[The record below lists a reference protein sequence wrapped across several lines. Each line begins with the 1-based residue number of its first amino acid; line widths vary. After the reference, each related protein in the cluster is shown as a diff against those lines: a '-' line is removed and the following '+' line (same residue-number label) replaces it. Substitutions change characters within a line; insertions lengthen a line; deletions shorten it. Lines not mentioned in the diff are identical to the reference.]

1 MSERPLP
8 RVPLA
13 CLAILHAL
21 PFALAAVYL
30 PWPHFSVFTGLAGL
44 LALGHLIT
52 AGFAIAGS
60 PKRGLA
66 WRLTSLLALG
76 FLGYFTYAALGSGL
90 YINALYDGVGT
101 ALLAASAAAWCVGAL
116 FLLPFSLWGIAATG
130 GLLRKPPARGPG
142 GGAAIAAGVVLLG
155 VSLGVHTSTARGEVR
170 VAEQA
175 PAIDDVVR
183 EVLAELPPPPEA
195 KRTMPNM
202 FVSSASNCATR
213 PHDFK
218 GATLFVTYLDGTTG
232 AKEPPAVSECLQAGN
247 LREAAAK
254 ARDILAAKR
263 AAGDAVI
270 DVVTRSRE
278 LPDAGMLLG
287 PIVVVPGLEGVCSGP
302 TCLLPWQ
309 LFGLDAFTDAAN
321 ISALQAE
328 IGVTASGLRKLLGI
342 QGERFLGL
350 DAFRT
355 RTLVLGRD
363 GSLTPYQH
371 LRPPRLEPN
380 ADNVN
385 QALRDAAQFIVSS
398 QVKDGRYRYTVQ
410 PFSGQ
415 TSFDNFSVPRQ
426 AGTTF
431 ALCDAARFNEKAK
444 ASAKSSLTFLVSLLQ
459 SAGDVGGIVF
469 PKGRKATA
477 GLGPSALTTVALL
490 GCRKLVGD
498 VNDAAI
504 ETLARG
510 ILLSQRDDGS
520 FRPAIDPRAG
530 TPIDGKDAL
539 YASGQAVLALVMWE
553 GPLGDGLTRP
563 PGLKEAIDKA
573 MNHYAG
579 PYWDIPLRDFF
590 YLEENWHC
598 LAARAALTHHRN
610 DAYERFCVDYMT
622 MKKRFIQRPGSGV
635 DPDHVGAYAFGHVFP
650 PHHAAAGGF
659 AEGLAAA
666 MQVKQARGLS
676 TADDEVVMKLVLG
689 LLVHHQWR
697 DSTCFM
703 CTRKLRIPGGF
714 SENAASPTVRIDFV
728 QHNMSALLHGGE
740 LLGWVSAAD

>member
-8 RVPLA
+8 RASLA

-52 AGFAIAGS
+52 AGLAIAGS
-60 PKRGLA
+60 PRRGFA
-66 WRLTSLLALG
+66 WRITSLLALG

-90 YINALYDGVGT
+90 YVNALYDGVGT

-130 GLLRKPPARGPG
+130 GLLRRPPARGPG
-142 GGAAIAAGVVLLG
+142 GGAAIAAGVVLLA
-155 VSLGVHTSTARGEVR
+155 VSLGVHASTARGAAR
-170 VAEQA
+170 VVEGPQ
-175 PAIDDVVR
+175 AIDAIAR
-183 EVLAELPPPPEA
+183 EVLADLPPAAEA
-195 KRTMPNM
+195 ARTLPSL
-202 FVSSASNCATR
+202 FVSAPSQCPAR
-213 PHDFK
+213 PHDLT
-218 GATLFVTYLDGTTG
+218 GTTLFVTYLDGTTG
-232 AKEPPAVSECLQAGN
+232 AKEPPAVSECLQAPTV
-247 LREAAAK
+247 REAVTK
-254 ARDILAAKR
+254 ARDIVAAKR
-263 AAGDAVI
+263 AAGDVVI
-270 DVVTRSRE
+270 DIVTRSRE

-287 PIVVVPGLEGVCSGP
+287 AIVVVPGLEGACAGP

-328 IGVTASGLRKLLGI
+328 IGVTAPGLRKLLGV
-342 QGERFLGL
+342 GGDSFRGL

-355 RTLVLGRD
+355 RTLVLSRD
-363 GSLTPYQH
+363 GTLTPYQH
-371 LRPPRLEPN
+371 LRTARVEPD

-385 QALRDAAQFIVSS
+385 KALRDAAQFIVSS

-444 ASAKSSLTFLVSLLQ
+444 ASAKASLAFLVTLMQ

-477 GLGPSALTTVALL
+477 GLGQSALTTVALL
-490 GCRKLVGD
+490 GCRAVVGNA
-498 VNDAAI
+498 NDQAI
-504 ETLARG
+504 ETLGRG
-510 ILLSQRDDGS
+510 ILLSQREDGS

-530 TPIDGKDAL
+530 TPVEGKDAL

-563 PGLKEAIDKA
+563 
-573 MNHYAG
+573 
-579 PYWDIPLRDFF
+579 
-590 YLEENWHC
+590 
-598 LAARAALTHHRN
+598 
-610 DAYERFCVDYMT
+610 
-622 MKKRFIQRPGSGV
+622 
-635 DPDHVGAYAFGHVFP
+635 
-650 PHHAAAGGF
+650 
-659 AEGLAAA
+659 
-666 MQVKQARGLS
+666 
-676 TADDEVVMKLVLG
+676 
-689 LLVHHQWR
+689 
-697 DSTCFM
+697 
-703 CTRKLRIPGGF
+703 
-714 SENAASPTVRIDFV
+714 
-728 QHNMSALLHGGE
+728 
-740 LLGWVSAAD
+740 

>member
-8 RVPLA
+8 RVSLA

-30 PWPHFSVFTGLAGL
+30 PWPHFSVFTGLSGL
-44 LALGHLIT
+44 LALGHLAT
-52 AGFAIAGS
+52 AGLAIANS
-60 PKRGLA
+60 AKRGLA

-76 FLGYFTYAALGSGL
+76 FLGYFTYASLGSGL

-142 GGAAIAAGVVLLG
+142 GGAAVAAGVVLLG
-155 VSLGVHTSTARGEVR
+155 ISAGIRVSSAHGTAR
-170 VAEQA
+170 VAEPPQ
-175 PAIDDVVR
+175 AIDDVLR
-183 EVLAELPPPPEA
+183 EVLADLPAAAEA
-195 KRTMPNM
+195 KRTVPSL
-202 FVSSASNCATR
+202 FVAAASKCPAR
-213 PHDFK
+213 PHEFK
-218 GATLFVTYLDGTTG
+218 GTTLYVTYLDGTSS
-232 AKEPPAVSECLQAGN
+232 AKEAPAVSECLQAASV
-247 LREAAAK
+247 REAATK
-254 ARDILAAKR
+254 ARDILAEKR
-263 AAGDAVI
+263 AAGEVVI
-270 DVVTRSRE
+270 DIVTRSRE
-278 LPDAGMLLG
+278 LPAAGMLLG

-328 IGVTASGLRKLLGI
+328 IGVTATGLRKLLAVEGDS
-342 QGERFLGL
+342 FLGL

-371 LRPPRLEPN
+371 MRTARVEPDS
-380 ADNVN
+380 DNV
-385 QALRDAAQFIVSS
+385 QRALRDAAQFIVSS

-410 PFSGQ
+410 PFNGQ

-444 ASAKSSLTFLVSLLQ
+444 ASAKASLAFLVTLLQ
-459 SAGDVGGIVF
+459 STGEVGGIVF
-469 PKGRKATA
+469 PKGRKTTA
-477 GLGPSALTTVALL
+477 GLGSSALTTVALL
-490 GCRKLVGD
+490 GCREVVGN

-504 ETLARG
+504 EQLVRG
-510 ILLSQRDDGS
+510 ILLSQREDGS
-520 FRPAIDPRAG
+520 FRPAIDPREG
-530 TPIDGKDAL
+530 TPVEGKDAL

-553 GPLGDGLTRP
+553 GPLGEGLTRP

-598 LAARAALTHHRN
+598 LAARAALTHHRH
-610 DAYERFCVDYMT
+610 DAYERFCIDYMT

-635 DPDHVGAYAFGHVFP
+635 DPDHVGSYAFGHVFP

-666 MQVKQARGLS
+666 MKLKKARGQS
-676 TADDEVVMKLVLG
+676 TADDEAVMKLVLG

-697 DSTCFM
+697 DVNCFM

-728 QHNMSALLHGGE
+728 QHNMAALLHGGE
-740 LLGWVSAAD
+740 LLGWVPPAE